1 MEGRTGV
8 EAEKSIAEDGGRECL
23 NGVARSS
30 GLLRDSFMSRWLGY
44 VVHRCIVPTTAS
56 GCIEPLTSLR

>member
-8 EAEKSIAEDGGRECL
+8 EAAISIAEDGGREYL

-30 GLLRDSFMSRWLGY
+30 GLLRDSFMSSWLGY
-44 VVHRCIVPTTAS
+44 VVHRCIVPTTA
-56 GCIEPLTSLR
+56 